1 MNISSNLISNKK
13 CCYQV
18 QNFGEPFFLVV
29 RENETL
35 IEVKQRIQKK
45 LMISDDEFLK
55 VSSHCYF
62 VQSMFNVADKEIWF
76 LKICAFSCLVP
87 CSCFWH
93 VNMESLGGVF
103 CPIQQCTYSISIL

>member
-1 MNISSNLISNKK
+1 MSSNVFSNKK

-55 VSSHCYF
+55 VSSHLLLYPEHIIF
-62 VQSMFNVADKEIWF
+62 LLRGWEADF
-76 LKICAFSCLVP
+76 
-87 CSCFWH
+87 
-93 VNMESLGGVF
+93 M
-103 CPIQQCTYSISIL
+103 